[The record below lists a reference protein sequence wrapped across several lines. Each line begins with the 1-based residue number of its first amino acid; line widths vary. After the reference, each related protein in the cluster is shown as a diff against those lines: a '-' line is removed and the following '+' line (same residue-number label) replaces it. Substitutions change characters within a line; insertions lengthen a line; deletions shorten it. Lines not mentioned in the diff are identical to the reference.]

1 MELIRTEMTPKERM
15 TKYMAGE
22 KVDRIPTILSSGE
35 TSPINYGIQNK
46 DYYFDSDLMV
56 EVESKIAEDF
66 GADNM
71 GVNVGL
77 RGVVEALGVSVV
89 TPENNVSHVEGVG
102 IESYEDLERMSII
115 DVTKDGRFPI
125 MLEAYNR
132 LQEKF
137 GKTHIIGTGMAGPF
151 Q

>member
-56 EVESKIAEDF
+56 EVESRIAEDY

-71 GVNVGL
+71 GMGIGL
-77 RGVVEALGVSVV
+77 RGIAEALGV
-89 TPENNVSHVEGVG
+89 PLAFPLNNVIPCRRPGNYF
-102 IESYEDLERMSII
+102 I
-115 DVTKDGRFPI
+115 
-125 MLEAYNR
+125 
-132 LQEKF
+132 
-137 GKTHIIGTGMAGPF
+137 
-151 Q
+151 

>member
-56 EVESKIAEDF
+56 EVESRIAEDY
-66 GADNM
+66 GADNI
-71 GVNVGL
+71 GYGYRVTRHCRSIRGTLGL
-77 RGVVEALGVSVV
+77 SFE
-89 TPENNVSHVEGVG
+89 
-102 IESYEDLERMSII
+102 
-115 DVTKDGRFPI
+115 
-125 MLEAYNR
+125 
-132 LQEKF
+132 
-137 GKTHIIGTGMAGPF
+137 
-151 Q
+151 